1 MPFIVVLKLPF
12 FCWTCLDGYIIEV
25 EQCKA
30 GKGLPGTTPDI
41 GSCSS
46 ESLRYWIPAVSHWW
60 FTDLQPY
67 STFPLFPAASDSG
80 TLLMSP
86 CSWLCTFWFCSS
98 VSGSLM
104 GPLVLSDE
112 WCSILFSISDPV
124 PLHITD
130 RSLELRPRSCTQVSN
145 ERIGLHWFSNTLL
158 KNTTDNLAHSG
169 SPWHIQLFPTLIL
182 WDPLPSWQK

>member
-67 STFPLFPAASDSG
+67 STFPLFSLLPLTQGLCSWARARGFALSDSAV
-80 TLLMSP
+80 LFLVLWWVLWS
-86 CSWLCTFWFCSS
+86 
-98 VSGSLM
+98 SLM
-104 GPLVLSDE
+104 NDAPSCSALVILCHFILLTEVLSLDHV
-112 WCSILFSISDPV
+112 LV
-124 PLHITD
+124 PRWAMKELDCIGFQTHSWRTPLIT
-130 RSLELRPRSCTQVSN
+130 
-145 ERIGLHWFSNTLL
+145 W
-158 KNTTDNLAHSG
+158 
-169 SPWHIQLFPTLIL
+169 LIL
-182 WDPLPSWQK
+182 APRDTFSCSPH